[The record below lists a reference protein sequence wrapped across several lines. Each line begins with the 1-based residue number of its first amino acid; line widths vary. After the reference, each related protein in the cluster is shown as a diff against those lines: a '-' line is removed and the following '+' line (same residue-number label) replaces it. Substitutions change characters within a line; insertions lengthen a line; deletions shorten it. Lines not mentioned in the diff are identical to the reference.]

1 MKRRLISVML
11 AAALI
16 LALFA
21 ACGGKEESSSK
32 ETESTPFS
40 SGSSEAESSTPESS
54 PESSGEEEASG
65 NEPMNLVVAYPLI
78 NGVPQDNKLIEAEIN
93 KITQEKLN
101 DTIELMP
108 ISMGNYQQQMQ
119 LMLASAE
126 KLDCFVIR
134 SNSFNAY
141 YSANQ
146 MTDLTDLIQEYGQ
159 GIIEAVGQSFI
170 DAGKL
175 DGKLYGITTNRDL
188 AIGHGGLVVRQDYME
203 EAGYKK
209 EDIKTID
216 DLDGLFAKV
225 HENHPDVQ
233 IITSNSGS
241 SIYGTLGMSLS
252 GKGQAGLRL

>member
-119 LMLASAE
+119 LMQAP
-126 KLDCFVIR
+126 R
-134 SNSFNAY
+134 SWTA
-141 YSANQ
+141 
-146 MTDLTDLIQEYGQ
+146 
-159 GIIEAVGQSFI
+159 
-170 DAGKL
+170 
-175 DGKLYGITTNRDL
+175 
-188 AIGHGGLVVRQDYME
+188 
-203 EAGYKK
+203 
-209 EDIKTID
+209 
-216 DLDGLFAKV
+216 
-225 HENHPDVQ
+225 
-233 IITSNSGS
+233 
-241 SIYGTLGMSLS
+241 SLS
-252 GKGQAGLRL
+252 APTASTPTILRTR